1 MKMAGDFLQTSE
13 MTLQLFLVPPGQI
26 DEWDE
31 DEIYDNLEI
40 GLEAI
45 KKLGNSF
52 LNFPNRT
59 QMITCK
65 NFIVTRKMCMS
76 QLY

>member
-1 MKMAGDFLQTSE
+1 

-26 DEWDE
+26 DELDE

-59 QMITCK
+59 
-65 NFIVTRKMCMS
+65 
-76 QLY
+76 